1 MGSQLGGEDNVRG
14 SWPAVL
20 CEDDDRPL
28 QRVVGKNSR
37 FRRGGTE
44 DSFATGFRRVC
55 GMVARAL
62 GVELGAGA

>member
-1 MGSQLGGEDNVRG
+1 MVEDYPGIVNALLVCVSNGMLMQRARKRGWRG
-14 SWPAVL
+14 S
-20 CEDDDRPL
+20 CEGR
-28 QRVVGKNSR
+28 SC
-37 FRRGGTE
+37 